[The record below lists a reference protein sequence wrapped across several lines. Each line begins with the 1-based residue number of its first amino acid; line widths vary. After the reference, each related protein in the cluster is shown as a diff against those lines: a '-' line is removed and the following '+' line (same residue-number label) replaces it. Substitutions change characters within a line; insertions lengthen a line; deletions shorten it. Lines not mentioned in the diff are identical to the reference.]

1 MNKETVGCYS
11 SKFMAVIIM
20 YWDAWANRGNGRVT
34 GILKTENDMKAVG
47 EIREEWVQNL
57 SGEGKW

>member
-11 SKFMAVIIM
+11 SKLMAVIIM
-20 YWDAWANRGNGRVT
+20 YWDAWVNRGDGKTTSV
-34 GILKTENDMKAVG
+34 LKTENYMKAVC
-47 EIREEWVQNL
+47 EIRDEWVQNL